1 MKFKATVR
9 SGKEE
14 AQEYLEMDGY
24 QAGIEELLGFKPFP
38 GTLNL
43 KVDSDTHRELK
54 EGSVQRL
61 ESFEA
66 NGEHYP
72 GGFLYPISVEGEEA
86 AVLEPD
92 ITDHPPELLEVVAED
107 RLRSKI
113 KAQDGDVLVCKTRK
127 LV

>member
-1 MKFKATVR
+1 MRFKATVR

-14 AQEYLEMDGY
+14 AQDYLEMGGY
-24 QAGIEELLGFKPFP
+24 QAGIEQILGFEPFP
-38 GTLNL
+38 GTMNRE
-43 KVDSDTHRELK
+43 VDSDTDRELK

-61 ESFEA
+61 ESFKA
-66 NGEHYP
+66 DGERYP

-92 ITDHPPELLEVVAED
+92 ITDHPPELLEVVAENK
-107 RLRSKI
+107 LRSKI
-113 KAQDGDVLVCKTRK
+113 KAQDGDTLACKTRT

>member
-1 MKFKATVR
+1 MRFKATVR
-9 SGKEE
+9 SGREE
-14 AQEYLEMDGY
+14 AQEYLEIDGY
-24 QAGIEELLGFKPFP
+24 QDGIEDLLGFRPFP

-43 KVDSDTHRELK
+43 EVDKDIYRELK

-66 NGEHYP
+66 EGEQYP

-92 ITDHPPELLEVVAED
+92 VTDHPPEVLEVVAED
-107 RLRSKI
+107 KLRDKI
-113 KAQDGDVLVCKTRK
+113 KAQDGDTVVCKTRK

>member
-1 MKFKATVR
+1 MKFKATAR
-9 SGKEE
+9 SGKKE
-14 AQEYLEMDGY
+14 AQDYLEMDGY
-24 QAGIEELLGFKPFP
+24 QARIEQILGFKPFP

-43 KVDSDTHRELK
+43 EVDSDTYRELK

-92 ITDHPPELLEVVAED
+92 ITDHPPELLEVVAEN

-113 KAQDGDVLVCKTRK
+113 KAQDGDTLVCKTRK